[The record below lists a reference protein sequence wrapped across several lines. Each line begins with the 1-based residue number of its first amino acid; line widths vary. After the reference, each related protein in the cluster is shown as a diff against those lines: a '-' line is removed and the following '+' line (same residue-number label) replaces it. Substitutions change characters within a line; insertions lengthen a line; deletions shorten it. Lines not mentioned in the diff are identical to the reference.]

1 MHQALYRKY
10 RPQTFDDV
18 YGQDHITSVLK
29 YEVANNKV
37 SHAYLFCGSRG
48 TGKTTCAKILA
59 KAVNCLNPHD
69 GDPCGECEAC
79 RAIADEATVDILEM
93 DAASNTGVDYIRDI
107 RDAVVYSP
115 AMLKTRVYI
124 IDEVHML
131 STSAFNALLK
141 TLEEPPEKVIFILAT
156 TEVHKIPITVTSRCQ
171 RFDFRRIKS
180 DIIADRLEYIASKEN
195 ITLQR
200 DAASLI
206 GKLSNGGMRDA
217 ISLLEVSAGQNHEV
231 NLSRVRECA
240 GISGRENLIK
250 TVKAISQKDWDSLFG
265 VVSDLVASSMSISVF
280 WQDLISF
287 YRDMMLAKA
296 TKNALSNY
304 ELTEEE
310 IAETKDCASLFTL
323 ETIMYH
329 SRLLD
334 RALGEMQS
342 KICDQRI
349 TAELTLVRMSEG
361 NLATDTE
368 ALLAR
373 ISELEGKMNLLTAQL
388 KGGTVITTEPIS
400 EPAPEPLKVAE
411 SEPEAKPKRIAKA
424 VIPETT
430 GPSVGP
436 REVEDWAEILRR
448 YEDIDP
454 AGSAFLAQ
462 TQSCIIGNDF
472 IIRVADSF
480 SKMILESG
488 DNYKNI
494 CETIIKTN
502 PDYAGMNV
510 KIVEDKKAK
519 KQTASPF
526 DEINF

>member
-29 YEVANNKV
+29 YEVAQGKV

-59 KAVNCLNPHD
+59 KAANCLNPQK

-79 RAIADEATVDILEM
+79 RAITDEATVDILEM

-171 RFDFRRIKS
+171 RFDFRRIRT
-180 DIIADRLEYIASKEN
+180 DIIADRLEYIAQTEKIE
-195 ITLQR
+195 LER
-200 DAASLI
+200 DAAMLI

-217 ISLLEVSAGQNHEV
+217 ISLLEVASGQNHRV
-231 NLSRVRECA
+231 DIPRVRECA
-240 GISGRENLIK
+240 GISGRENLVA
-250 TVKAISQKDWDSLFG
+250 TVEAIADKDWEKLFG
-265 VVSDLVASSMSISVF
+265 IIANLISSSMSIAVF

-287 YRDMMLAKA
+287 YRDMMLAKSA
-296 TKNALSNY
+296 KKALSYY
-304 ELTEEE
+304 ELTEDEIEE
-310 IAETKDCASLFTL
+310 TLRCAQRFSL
-323 ETIMYH
+323 EVIMYH

-334 RALGEMQS
+334 RAFSEMQS
-342 KICDQRI
+342 KTCDQRI
-349 TAELTLVRMSEG
+349 CAELTLVRMSEG
-361 NLATDTE
+361 NLTSDNE

-373 ISELEGKMNLLTAQL
+373 ISKLETELNLLKA
-388 KGGTVITTEPIS
+388 GVIVPSVQSVQPKS
-400 EPAPEPLKVAE
+400 EEKPQVEAPSSKMRAE
-411 SEPEAKPKRIAKA
+411 V
-424 VIPETT
+424 VIPERTSPAI
-430 GPSVGP
+430 GPK
-436 REVEDWAEILRR
+436 EVPDWAEILRR
-448 YEDIDP
+448 LEDTDQS
-454 AGSAFLAQ
+454 ASAFLSQ
-462 TQSCIIGNDF
+462 TRSCIIGNEF
-472 IIRVADSF
+472 IIKVKDPFA
-480 SKMILESG
+480 KMMLEAK
-488 DNYKNI
+488 DNFDNI
-494 CETIIKTN
+494 KAAIISTN
-502 PDYAGMNV
+502 PSYAALHI
-510 KIVEDKKAK
+510 KIAEDKNKTTQAK
-519 KQTASPF
+519 TPF

>member
-59 KAVNCLNPHD
+59 KAVNCLDPRD

-180 DIIADRLEYIASKEN
+180 DVIADRLEYIANKEN

-231 NLSRVRECA
+231 NIPRVRECA
-240 GISGRENLIK
+240 GISGRENLVS
-250 TVKAISQKDWDSLFG
+250 TVKAIASKDWDSLFR
-265 VVSDLVASSMSISVF
+265 VVADHVSSSMSISVF
-280 WQDLISF
+280 WQDLIAF

-296 TKNALSNY
+296 TKNALNNY
-304 ELTEEE
+304 ELTEDE
-310 IAETKDCASLFTL
+310 IAEVKDCASLFTL

-342 KICDQRI
+342 KVCDQRI

-361 NLATDTE
+361 NLTTDNE

-373 ISELEGKMNLLTAQL
+373 ISELEGKVNLLSAKL
-388 KGGTVITTEPIS
+388 KGANVDIPEVEITPEPKKLEAVKAVETVVPQRTEPTQHI
-400 EPAPEPLKVAE
+400 
-411 SEPEAKPKRIAKA
+411 
-424 VIPETT
+424 
-430 GPSVGP
+430 
-436 REVEDWAEILRR
+436 REVKDWAEILRR
-448 YEDIDP
+448 YEDLDP

-462 TQSCIIGNDF
+462 TQSRIIGNEF
-472 IIRVADSF
+472 IIKVADDF
-480 SKMILESG
+480 SKMILE
-488 DNYKNI
+488 DKANYNNI

-502 PDYAGMNV
+502 PDYAGMTV
-510 KIVEDKKAK
+510 KIVEDKKVK
-519 KQTASPF
+519 KQAASPF

>member
-29 YEVANNKV
+29 YEVAENKV

-59 KAVNCLNPHD
+59 KAVNCLNPKN

-141 TLEEPPEKVIFILAT
+141 TLEEPPERVIFILAT

-171 RFDFRRIKS
+171 RFDFRRIRT
-180 DIIADRLEYIASKEN
+180 DVIADRLKYIADRESVS
-195 ITLQR
+195 LQD
-200 DAASLI
+200 DAATLI

-231 NLSRVRECA
+231 NVKRVRECA
-240 GISGRENLIK
+240 GISGRENVIK
-250 TVKAISQKDWDSLFG
+250 TVRAIAKKDWDSIFS
-265 VVSDLVASSMSISVF
+265 VVSELVASSMSISVF
-280 WQDLISF
+280 WQDLIAF

-304 ELTEEE
+304 ELTDDE
-310 IAETKDCASLFTL
+310 IYETKDCASLFTL

-342 KICDQRI
+342 KTCDQRI
-349 TAELTLVRMSEG
+349 TAELTLVRMSDG
-361 NLATDTE
+361 KLATDTE

-373 ISELEGKMNLLTAQL
+373 ISELEGKVNMLSAQL
-388 KGGTVITTEPIS
+388 ASGSITVTQTDPVGADTIRPS
-400 EPAPEPLKVAE
+400 EDAPKTKK
-411 SEPEAKPKRIAKA
+411 PEQA
-424 VIPETT
+424 VIPPRTDPT
-430 GPSVGP
+430 VGP
-436 REVEDWAEILRR
+436 REVEDWAEILRKI
-448 YEDIDP
+448 EDTNP
-454 AGSAFLAQ
+454 QCTAFLGM
-462 TQSCIIGNDF
+462 TKTCIIGNEF
-472 IIRVADSF
+472 IIKVADSF
-480 SKMILESG
+480 GVMIL
-488 DNYKNI
+488 DDPQNRK
-494 CETIIKTN
+494 TIQDAMISTN
-502 PDYAGMNV
+502 PGYASMTL
-510 KIVEDKKAK
+510 KIVEDKQVK
-519 KQTASPF
+519 KQIASPF
-526 DEINF
+526 DDINF

>member
-59 KAVNCLNPHD
+59 KAANCLNPKD

-171 RFDFRRIKS
+171 RFDFRRIRT
-180 DIIADRLEYIASKEN
+180 DVIADRLKYIANNES
-195 ITLQR
+195 ITLKD
-200 DAASLI
+200 DAATLI

-231 NLSRVRECA
+231 NIPRVRACA
-240 GISGRENLIK
+240 GISGRENIIN
-250 TVKAISQKDWDSLFG
+250 TVKAIATKDWDTLFS
-265 VVSDLVASSMSISVF
+265 VISDLVASSMNISVF
-280 WQDLISF
+280 WQDLIAF

-296 TKNALSNY
+296 TKNALNNY
-304 ELTEEE
+304 ELTEDE
-310 IAETKDCASLFTL
+310 IAETKECASLLTL

-342 KICDQRI
+342 KTCDQRI
-349 TAELTLVRMSEG
+349 CAELTLVRMSEG
-361 NLATDTE
+361 KLATDTE
-368 ALLAR
+368 ALLSR
-373 ISELEGKMNLLTAQL
+373 ISELEGKVNMLSAQL
-388 KGGTVITTEPIS
+388 KGGNVTVIEAKEP
-400 EPAPEPLKVAE
+400 EPAPTEVNPEPVKEEKKAE
-411 SEPEAKPKRIAKA
+411 PQPTAPADGI
-424 VIPETT
+424 
-430 GPSVGP
+430 
-436 REVEDWAEILRR
+436 REVEDWAEILRKI
-448 YEDIDP
+448 EDKDP
-454 AGSAFLAQ
+454 SCTAFLAQ
-462 TQSCIIGNDF
+462 TQSCIMGNEF
-472 IIRVADSF
+472 IIKVADAF
-480 SKMILESG
+480 GVMMLDTP
-488 DNYKNI
+488 DNRK
-494 CETIIKTN
+494 TITEAMVQTN
-502 PDYAGMNV
+502 PDYAVLNL
-510 KIVEDKKAK
+510 KIAEDKKVK
-519 KQTASPF
+519 KPTASPF

>member
-59 KAVNCLNPHD
+59 KAVNCLNPKD

-171 RFDFRRIKS
+171 RFDFRRIRT
-180 DIIADRLEYIASKEN
+180 DVIADRLKYIANNES
-195 ITLQR
+195 ITLKD
-200 DAASLI
+200 DAATLI

-231 NLSRVRECA
+231 NIPRVRECA
-240 GISGRENLIK
+240 GISGRENIIN
-250 TVKAISQKDWDSLFG
+250 TVKAIATKDWDTLFS
-265 VVSDLVASSMSISVF
+265 VISDLVASSMNISVF
-280 WQDLISF
+280 WQDLIAF

-304 ELTEEE
+304 ELTEDE
-310 IAETKDCASLFTL
+310 IAETKECASLLTL

-334 RALGEMQS
+334 KALGEMQS
-342 KICDQRI
+342 KTCDQRI
-349 TAELTLVRMSEG
+349 CAELTLVRMSEG
-361 NLATDTE
+361 RLATDTE
-368 ALLAR
+368 ALLSR
-373 ISELEGKMNLLTAQL
+373 ISELEGKVNMLSAQL
-388 KGGTVITTEPIS
+388 KSGAITVNESKEEDKTE
-400 EPAPEPLKVAE
+400 EPNSLETKPETLKE
-411 SEPEAKPKRIAKA
+411 ERL
-424 VIPETT
+424 VIPEKTS
-430 GPSVGP
+430 PAVGP
-436 REVEDWAEILRR
+436 REVEDWAEILRKI
-448 YEDIDP
+448 EDKDP
-454 AGSAFLAQ
+454 ACTAFLSQ
-462 TQSCIIGNDF
+462 TQSCIIGNEF
-472 IIRVADSF
+472 IIKVADAF
-480 SKMILESG
+480 GIMMLDTP
-488 DNYKNI
+488 DNRKNI
-494 CETIIKTN
+494 TEAMIQTN
-502 PDYAGMNV
+502 PDYAGMTL

-519 KQTASPF
+519 KPSASPF
-526 DEINF
+526 DDINF

>member
-59 KAVNCLNPHD
+59 KAVNCLDPQN
-69 GDPCGECEAC
+69 GDPCGKCEAC

-115 AMLKTRVYI
+115 AMLKIRVYI
-124 IDEVHML
+124 TDEFHML
-131 STSAFNALLK
+131 PTSAFNSLLK

-171 RFDFRRIKS
+171 RFDFRRIRT
-180 DIIADRLEYIASKEN
+180 DIIANRLKYIANNES
-195 ITLQR
+195 ISLQD
-200 DAASLI
+200 DAATLI

-231 NLSRVRECA
+231 NIPRVRECA
-240 GISGRENLIK
+240 GISGRENIIN
-250 TVKAISQKDWDSLFG
+250 TVKAIATKDWDTLFS
-265 VVSDLVASSMSISVF
+265 VISDLVASSMNISVF
-280 WQDLISF
+280 WQDLIAF

-304 ELTEEE
+304 ELTEDE
-310 IAETKDCASLFTL
+310 IAETKDCASLLTL

-342 KICDQRI
+342 KTCDQRI

-361 NLATDTE
+361 RLATDTE
-368 ALLAR
+368 ALLSR
-373 ISELEGKMNLLTAQL
+373 ISELEGKVNMLSAQL
-388 KGGTVITTEPIS
+388 KSGNVTVTEVIS
-400 EPAPEPLKVAE
+400 EPATQE
-411 SEPEAKPKRIAKA
+411 SGTEEEKKSESTKSEKA
-424 VIPETT
+424 VIQERTS
-430 GPSVGP
+430 PSVGP
-436 REVEDWAEILRR
+436 REVSDWAEILRKI
-448 YEDIDP
+448 EDRDP
-454 AGSAFLAQ
+454 ACTAFLSQ
-462 TQSCIIGNDF
+462 TQSSIIGNEF
-472 IIRVADSF
+472 IIKVADDF
-480 SKMILESG
+480 GAMMLDTP
-488 DNYKNI
+488 DNRKNI
-494 CETIIKTN
+494 TEAMIQTN
-502 PDYAGMNV
+502 PDYAGMIL
-510 KIVEDKKAK
+510 KIVVDKKAK

-526 DEINF
+526 DDINF

>member
-29 YEVANNKV
+29 YEVAEGKV

-59 KAVNCLNPHD
+59 KAANCLDPQN

-171 RFDFRRIKS
+171 RFDFRRIRS
-180 DIIADRLEYIASKEN
+180 DIIADRLEYIASKES
-195 ITLQR
+195 IPLER
-200 DAASLI
+200 DAAMLI
-206 GKLSNGGMRDA
+206 AKLSNGGMRDA
-217 ISLLEVSAGQNHEV
+217 ISLLEVSSGQNHTV
-231 NLSRVRECA
+231 DIARVRECA
-240 GISGRENLIK
+240 GISGRENLIA
-250 TVKAISQKDWDSLFG
+250 TVKAIAKKDWETLFG
-265 VVSDLVASSMSISVF
+265 VVANLVSSSMSISVF
-280 WQDLISF
+280 WQDLITF

-296 TKNALSNY
+296 AKNALANY
-304 ELTEEE
+304 ELTEDEIEE
-310 IAETKDCASLFTL
+310 TVSCASLFTL
-323 ETIMYH
+323 DTILYH

-334 RALGEMQS
+334 KALGEMQS
-342 KICDQRI
+342 KTCDQRI
-349 TAELTLVRMSEG
+349 CAELTLVRMSEG
-361 NLATDTE
+361 NLSNDTE
-368 ALLAR
+368 ALLSR
-373 ISELEGKMNLLTAQL
+373 ISALEGEINLLKAGKAFSL
-388 KGGTVITTEPIS
+388 P
-400 EPAPEPLKVAE
+400 AE
-411 SEPEAKPKRIAKA
+411 S
-424 VIPETT
+424 PETVEQSPEVKEEPKPAIQSNKLSRT
-430 GPSVGP
+430 VTAPRTDPAIGPKP
-436 REVEDWAEILRR
+436 VEDWAEILRR
-448 YEDIDP
+448 YEDTDP

-462 TQSCIIGNDF
+462 TRAVIIGNEF
-472 IIRVADSF
+472 IIKAKDSF
-480 SKMILESG
+480 SKMILEDQS
-488 DNYKNI
+488 NFKTV
-494 CETIIKTN
+494 CETIIMTN
-502 PDYAGMNV
+502 PAYASLRV
-510 KIVEDKKAK
+510 KIVEDSSSD
-519 KQTASPF
+519 KQNKTPF
-526 DEINF
+526 DDINF

>member
-10 RPQTFDDV
+10 RPAVFDDV
-18 YGQDHITSVLK
+18 YGQDHITSVLR

-59 KAVNCLNPHD
+59 KAVNCLNPKN

-79 RAIADEATVDILEM
+79 RAISDEATVDILEM

-180 DIIADRLEYIASKEN
+180 DVIADRLEYIANEESIK
-195 ITLQR
+195 LDR
-200 DAASLI
+200 DAAMLI

-217 ISLLEVSAGQNHEV
+217 ISLLEVASGQDHEV
-231 NLSRVRECA
+231 NIPRVRECA
-240 GISGRENLIK
+240 GVSGRENLV
-250 TVKAISQKDWDSLFG
+250 TTAKAIASKDWDELFG
-265 VVSDLVASSMSISVF
+265 VIAGLVNSSMSISVF
-280 WQDLISF
+280 WQDLIAF
-287 YRDMMLAKA
+287 YRDMMLVKC
-296 TKNALSNY
+296 TKNAIYNY
-304 ELTEEE
+304 DLTEEE
-310 IAETKDCASLFTL
+310 ITLTKECASLFTL
-323 ETIMYH
+323 ETVMYH

-334 RALGEMQS
+334 KAFGEMQS
-342 KICDQRI
+342 KTCDQRI

-361 NLATDTE
+361 ILAADNE
-368 ALLAR
+368 SLLAR
-373 ISELEGKMNLLTAQL
+373 ISELEERMNLLSAGVKPTTNPKPSEKTEIKKTVNKEEPKKESAPSTAVADDVRDWTEIIKKYEKADPVGAAFL
-388 KGGTVITTEPIS
+388 SDSSAKIEGGDLVITVSDTFS
-400 EPAPEPLKVAE
+400 QMML
-411 SEPEAKPKRIAKA
+411 EAK
-424 VIPETT
+424 ETHNK
-430 GPSVGP
+430 
-436 REVEDWAEILRR
+436 LR
-448 YEDIDP
+448 
-454 AGSAFLAQ
+454 
-462 TQSCIIGNDF
+462 
-472 IIRVADSF
+472 
-480 SKMILESG
+480 
-488 DNYKNI
+488 
-494 CETIIKTN
+494 ETIIKSN
-502 PDYAGMNV
+502 PDYASSDV
-510 KIVEDKKAK
+510 KIVVDPTVK
-519 KQTASPF
+519 KQAATSPF

>member
-59 KAVNCLNPHD
+59 KAVNCLNPKD

-171 RFDFRRIKS
+171 RFDFRRIRT
-180 DIIADRLEYIASKEN
+180 DVIADRLKYIANNESIVLKE
-195 ITLQR
+195 
-200 DAASLI
+200 DAATLI

-231 NLSRVRECA
+231 NVPRVRECA
-240 GISGRENLIK
+240 GISGRENIVN
-250 TVKAISQKDWDSLFG
+250 TVKAIASKDWDTLFS
-265 VVSDLVASSMSISVF
+265 VISDLVASSMNISVF
-280 WQDLISF
+280 WQDLIAF

-304 ELTEEE
+304 ELTEDE
-310 IAETKDCASLFTL
+310 ISETKECASLLTL

-342 KICDQRI
+342 KTCDQRI
-349 TAELTLVRMSEG
+349 CAELTLVRMSEG
-361 NLATDTE
+361 RLASDTE
-368 ALLAR
+368 ALLSR
-373 ISELEGKMNLLTAQL
+373 ISELEGKVNMLSAQL
-388 KGGTVITTEPIS
+388 KSGSITVTEIKEETKTVA
-400 EPAPEPLKVAE
+400 EPAEEKSELKKTE
-411 SEPEAKPKRIAKA
+411 TP
-424 VIPETT
+424 VIPERTDPAT
-430 GPSVGP
+430 GP
-436 REVEDWAEILRR
+436 REVPDWAEILRKI
-448 YEDIDP
+448 EDKDP
-454 AGSAFLAQ
+454 VCSAFLSQ
-462 TQSCIIGNDF
+462 TISSVIGNEF
-472 IIRVADSF
+472 IIKVADDF
-480 SKMILESG
+480 GAMMLDTP
-488 DNYKNI
+488 DNRKNI
-494 CETIIKTN
+494 TEAMIQTN
-502 PDYAGMNV
+502 PDYAGV
-510 KIVEDKKAK
+510 TLKIAVDKKAK
-519 KQTASPF
+519 KKSASPF
-526 DEINF
+526 DKINF

>member
-29 YEVANNKV
+29 FEVANNKV

-48 TGKTTCAKILA
+48 TGKTTCAKIFA
-59 KAVNCLNPHD
+59 KAVNCLDPKD

-171 RFDFRRIKS
+171 RFDFRRIRT
-180 DIIADRLEYIASKEN
+180 DIIADRLKYIADKES
-195 ITLQR
+195 ISLR
-200 DAASLI
+200 DDAAALI

-231 NLSRVRECA
+231 NIPRVRECA
-240 GISGRENLIK
+240 GISGRENIIN
-250 TVKAISQKDWDSLFG
+250 TVKAIAHKDWDSLFS
-265 VVSDLVASSMSISVF
+265 VIADLVASSMNISVF
-280 WQDLISF
+280 WQDLIAF

-304 ELTEEE
+304 ELTEDE
-310 IAETKDCASLFTL
+310 IAETKECASLLTL

-342 KICDQRI
+342 KTCDQRI
-349 TAELTLVRMSEG
+349 CAELTLVRMSEG
-361 NLATDTE
+361 KLASDTE

-373 ISELEGKMNLLTAQL
+373 ISELEGKVNMLSAQL
-388 KGGTVITTEPIS
+388 KSGNITVTE
-400 EPAPEPLKVAE
+400 ATD
-411 SEPEAKPKRIAKA
+411 EPEASPQPAPQEPKPQKA
-424 VIPETT
+424 EQVVIPERTS
-430 GPSVGP
+430 PVGP
-436 REVEDWAEILRR
+436 REVEDWAEILRKI
-448 YEDIDP
+448 EDKDP
-454 AGSAFLAQ
+454 VCSAFLQQ
-462 TQSCIIGNDF
+462 TTASVIGSEF
-472 IIRVADSF
+472 IIRVADDF
-480 SKMILESG
+480 GAMMLDTPENRNNITEAMIQ
-488 DNYKNI
+488 
-494 CETIIKTN
+494 TN
-502 PDYAGMNV
+502 PDYAGMTL
-510 KIVEDKKAK
+510 KIAVDKKAK
-519 KQTASPF
+519 KQSASPF

>member
-29 YEVANNKV
+29 YEVAAGKV

-59 KAVNCLNPHD
+59 KAANCLNPKD

-171 RFDFRRIKS
+171 RFDFRRIRT
-180 DIIADRLEYIASKEN
+180 DIIADRLKYIANNES
-195 ITLQR
+195 ITLND
-200 DAASLI
+200 DAATLI

-231 NLSRVRECA
+231 NIKRVRECA
-240 GISGRENLIK
+240 GISGRENIIN
-250 TVKAISQKDWDSLFG
+250 TVKAIATKDWDTLFS
-265 VVSDLVASSMSISVF
+265 VIADLVASSMNISVF
-280 WQDLISF
+280 WQDLIAF

-304 ELTEEE
+304 ELTEDE
-310 IAETKDCASLFTL
+310 IAETKECASLFTL
-323 ETIMYH
+323 ATIMHH

-342 KICDQRI
+342 KTCDQRI
-349 TAELTLVRMSEG
+349 CAELTLVRMSEG
-361 NLATDTE
+361 TLASDNE

-373 ISELEGKMNLLTAQL
+373 ISELEGKVNMLSAQL
-388 KGGTVITTEPIS
+388 KSGNITVVEPQ
-400 EPAPEPLKVAE
+400 A
-411 SEPEAKPKRIAKA
+411 EPETSPQPEVQEQKAQKVEEA
-424 VIPETT
+424 VIPERTS
-430 GPSVGP
+430 PVGP
-436 REVEDWAEILRR
+436 REVEDWAEILRKI
-448 YEDIDP
+448 EDKDP
-454 AGSAFLAQ
+454 VCSAFLAQ
-462 TQSCIIGNDF
+462 TIASVIGREF
-472 IIRVADSF
+472 IVKVADDFGAMMLDTPENRSNITEA
-480 SKMILESG
+480 MIR
-488 DNYKNI
+488 
-494 CETIIKTN
+494 TN
-502 PDYAGMNV
+502 PDYAGMTL
-510 KIVEDKKAK
+510 KIAVDKKAK
-519 KQTASPF
+519 KPSASPF

>member
-29 YEVANNKV
+29 YEVAQGKV

-59 KAVNCLNPHD
+59 KAVNCLNPQN

-79 RAIADEATVDILEM
+79 RAITDEVTVDILEM

-171 RFDFRRIKS
+171 RFDFRRIRT
-180 DIIADRLEYIASKEN
+180 DIIADRLEYIAQTEKIE
-195 ITLQR
+195 LER
-200 DAASLI
+200 DAAILI

-217 ISLLEVSAGQNHEV
+217 ISLLEVASGQNHRV
-231 NLSRVRECA
+231 DIPRVRECA
-240 GISGRENLIK
+240 GISGRENLVA
-250 TVKAISQKDWDSLFG
+250 TVEAIADKDWEKLFG
-265 VVSDLVASSMSISVF
+265 IIANLISSSMSIAVF

-287 YRDMMLAKA
+287 YRDMMLAKSA
-296 TKNALSNY
+296 KKALSYY
-304 ELTEEE
+304 ELTEDEIEE
-310 IAETKDCASLFTL
+310 TLRCAQRFSL
-323 ETIMYH
+323 EVIMYH

-334 RALGEMQS
+334 RAFSEMQS
-342 KICDQRI
+342 KTCDQRI
-349 TAELTLVRMSEG
+349 CAELTLVRMSEG
-361 NLATDTE
+361 NLTSDNE
-368 ALLAR
+368 SLLAR
-373 ISELEGKMNLLTAQL
+373 ISKLETEINLLKA
-388 KGGTVITTEPIS
+388 GVTVASVPQTIDIKPEKENEASLQPSKLRS
-400 EPAPEPLKVAE
+400 E
-411 SEPEAKPKRIAKA
+411 A
-424 VIPETT
+424 VIPERTS
-430 GPSVGP
+430 PLVGP
-436 REVEDWAEILRR
+436 KEVSDWAEILRR
-448 YEDIDP
+448 LEDTDQS
-454 AGSAFLAQ
+454 ASAFLSQ
-462 TQSCIIGNDF
+462 TSSCIIGNEF
-472 IIRVADSF
+472 IIKVKDPFA
-480 SKMILESG
+480 KMMLEAK
-488 DNYKNI
+488 DNFDNI
-494 CETIIKTN
+494 KAAIISTN
-502 PDYAGMNV
+502 PSYAALNI
-510 KIVEDKKAK
+510 KIAEDKNTNTQEK
-519 KQTASPF
+519 TPF

>member
-59 KAVNCLNPHD
+59 KAVNCLDPQN
-69 GDPCGECEAC
+69 GDPCGKCDAC

-171 RFDFRRIKS
+171 RFDFRRIRT
-180 DIIADRLEYIASKEN
+180 DVIADRLKYIANNES
-195 ITLQR
+195 ITIAD
-200 DAASLI
+200 DAATLI

-231 NLSRVRECA
+231 NIPRVRECA
-240 GISGRENLIK
+240 GISGRENIIN
-250 TVKAISQKDWDSLFG
+250 TVKAIATKDWDTLFS
-265 VVSDLVASSMSISVF
+265 VISDLVASSMNISVF
-280 WQDLISF
+280 WQDLIAF

-296 TKNALSNY
+296 TKNALNNY
-304 ELTEEE
+304 ELTEDE
-310 IAETKDCASLFTL
+310 IAETKECASLLTL

-334 RALGEMQS
+334 KALGEMQS
-342 KICDQRI
+342 KTCDQRI
-349 TAELTLVRMSEG
+349 CAELTLVRMSEG
-361 NLATDTE
+361 RLATDTE
-368 ALLAR
+368 ALLSR
-373 ISELEGKMNLLTAQL
+373 ISELEGKVNILSAQL
-388 KGGTVITTEPIS
+388 KSGNITVS
-400 EPAPEPLKVAE
+400 
-411 SEPEAKPKRIAKA
+411 EAKEPKPLEAKLEPVKEERV
-424 VIPETT
+424 VIPERTS
-430 GPSVGP
+430 PAVGP
-436 REVEDWAEILRR
+436 REVEDWAEILRKI
-448 YEDIDP
+448 EDKDP
-454 AGSAFLAQ
+454 ACTAFLSQ
-462 TQSCIIGNDF
+462 TQSCIIGNEF
-472 IIRVADSF
+472 IIKVADDF
-480 SKMILESG
+480 GAMMLDTH
-488 DNYKNI
+488 DNRKNI
-494 CETIIKTN
+494 TEAMLQTN
-502 PDYAGMNV
+502 PDYAGMNL
-510 KIVEDKKAK
+510 KIAVDKKAK
-519 KQTASPF
+519 KQSASPF